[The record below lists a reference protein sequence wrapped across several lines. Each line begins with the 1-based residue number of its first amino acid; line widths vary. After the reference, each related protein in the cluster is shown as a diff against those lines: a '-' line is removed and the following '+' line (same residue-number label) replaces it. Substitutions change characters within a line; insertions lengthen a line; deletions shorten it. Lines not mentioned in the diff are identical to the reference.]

1 MSLRH
6 PLRSL
11 LPLALALGAV
21 PALAQQQPA
30 PPAQATPPAAPVQ
43 APPAASQ
50 PAPADDA
57 DDADA
62 QDGDQAAPAQAPG
75 KRSAKTG
82 KDDSD
87 SKVPIDEIR
96 RYVAVYN
103 AVKQAYVE
111 PVDDA
116 KLMHSAIRGLLFDL
130 DPHSVYFDKAD
141 AESFDEQ
148 SRGNYEGI
156 GVELQRQPDGTL
168 RVISPIDDTPAA
180 RAGIKAGDL
189 ITAIDGK
196 PFKVDEGDSS
206 GPLRGPAGSKVVLT
220 IVREGRDKPFDV
232 TVARETIRV
241 ASVKS
246 RMLEPGYG
254 YLRLAQFQADTAAD
268 FETHLRKLKE
278 QSGGKLR
285 GLVLDL
291 RSNPGGL
298 LTSAVQIADDLLER
312 GKIVSTRGR
321 IAISDAEFSATP
333 GDMLDGAP
341 LVVLVDAGSASAS
354 EVLAGALRD
363 NGRGRVVGSRTF
375 GKGSV
380 QTVLPLD
387 NGDSVKLTTARYYT
401 PSGKSIQALGIV
413 PDVVLRAPKKDKDD
427 RPSYTE
433 AALPGH
439 LHGDEEGTPGS
450 NAGEVLEG
458 DAPIASA
465 LAELKTPGATARADA
480 QAKASAGKRKA
491 AEAKAAEA
499 KAAESKAAEP
509 KAVGAK
515 AAEAKAVDSKAAE
528 PKAVDPKAADPKA
541 AEPKAVEPKR

>member
-11 LPLALALGAV
+11 LPLALALAAA
-21 PALAQQQPA
+21 PALAQPPAAPAQAAPPAASPAAPAADDQDDGDDQAA
-30 PPAQATPPAAPVQ
+30 PPAQAPAKGKK
-43 APPAASQ
+43 AA
-50 PAPADDA
+50 
-57 DDADA
+57 
-62 QDGDQAAPAQAPG
+62 
-75 KRSAKTG
+75 G
-82 KDDSD
+82 KDDSAD
-87 SKVPIDEIR
+87 AKVPIDEIR

-141 AESFDEQ
+141 AENFDEQ

-268 FETHLRKLKE
+268 FETHLRKLKD

-341 LVVLVDAGSASAS
+341 LMVLVDAGSASAS

-363 NGRGRVVGSRTF
+363 NGRGRVIGSRTF

-413 PDVVLRAPKKDKDD
+413 PDVTLRAPKNDKDE

-439 LHGDEEGTPGS
+439 LHGDEEGQPGS

-458 DAPIASA
+458 DGPIASA
-465 LAELKTPGATARADA
+465 LAELKKPGSVASANAAAKTATPA
-480 QAKASAGKRKA
+480 AKANAPAKPAAPAATDAPGKPAAPAAKDAPGKPSAPTNTDA
-491 AEAKAAEA
+491 PAKAPA
-499 KAAESKAAEP
+499 KP
-509 KAVGAK
+509 NVPAK
-515 AAEAKAVDSKAAE
+515 
-528 PKAVDPKAADPKA
+528 PADPKPA
-541 AEPKAVEPKR
+541 TPEAKP